1 MNQLSARGT
10 MAASCMIFF
19 ALGVI
24 TGALGLALP
33 DLAANASSSLATI
46 GAIFTALFLGGFIM
60 QLIAGS
66 LNDRLGQRPVLLL
79 GIGLLAAGIC
89 GIAASH
95 ALALTLACALVA
107 GLGHGA
113 VAVSTSVL
121 IAQVFAARSASALNL
136 INVFFGV
143 GAVAGP
149 AIAGLTLRVWGSA
162 LPALGLGAGLIL
174 LQAPFVRRLASAP
187 SVAQL
192 DDPAAPSGAPL
203 RSPLLWMFGGL
214 LLLYVGAETGIGGWT
229 ATYMQR
235 TTTIGAASAA
245 LVTSGFWLALT
256 GGRVAGVLIGTQVA
270 AGVLLRMSLAGAL
283 AGTVLLALSP
293 GNAMLTVAAV
303 ILIGFC
309 FGPIFPTALS
319 IVTSTFRRAP
329 GAAVSVVVALGS
341 LGGMLLPWAQGMLL
355 ESRGPSSSVLL
366 VAAGALAM
374 LALELGRGLLNG
386 RRSIA
391 PKPIADCEARSLDA

>member
-33 DLAANASSSLATI
+33 DLAANVSSSLATI

-203 RSPLLWMFGGL
+203 RSPPQHAAAANGIVVRGENRASRFVPHRSDRGSPSRPRANASRSS
-214 LLLYVGAETGIGGWT
+214 AERCD
-229 ATYMQR
+229 Y
-235 TTTIGAASAA
+235 
-245 LVTSGFWLALT
+245 
-256 GGRVAGVLIGTQVA
+256 GRVPEGTHPQFA
-270 AGVLLRMSLAGAL
+270 
-283 AGTVLLALSP
+283 
-293 GNAMLTVAAV
+293 
-303 ILIGFC
+303 
-309 FGPIFPTALS
+309 
-319 IVTSTFRRAP
+319 
-329 GAAVSVVVALGS
+329 
-341 LGGMLLPWAQGMLL
+341 
-355 ESRGPSSSVLL
+355 ES
-366 VAAGALAM
+366 
-374 LALELGRGLLNG
+374 
-386 RRSIA
+386 
-391 PKPIADCEARSLDA
+391 